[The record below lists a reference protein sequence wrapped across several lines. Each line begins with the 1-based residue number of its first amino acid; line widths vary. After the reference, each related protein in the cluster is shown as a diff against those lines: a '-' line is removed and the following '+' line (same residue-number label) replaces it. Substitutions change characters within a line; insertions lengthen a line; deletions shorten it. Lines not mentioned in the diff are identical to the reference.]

1 MRFFNE
7 ILNNKIF
14 FIVLSAWLFSCV
26 LKGFI
31 EMFRNRKIDWTRFFG
46 AGGMPSSHSTIVTS
60 LATCVGLY
68 EGFDSALF
76 VMCCSIAL
84 IVMYDAAGVR
94 RAAGNHAKILNMI
107 VEAWEEK
114 DPVQNAEKLK
124 EILGH
129 TPLQVAAGAFL
140 GIIYSVIVAA
150 IIGF

>member
-1 MRFFNE
+1 
-7 ILNNKIF
+7 
-14 FIVLSAWLFSCV
+14 
-26 LKGFI
+26 
-31 EMFRNRKIDWTRFFG
+31 
-46 AGGMPSSHSTIVTS
+46 MP
-60 LATCVGLY
+60 
-68 EGFDSALF
+68 
-76 VMCCSIAL
+76 
-84 IVMYDAAGVR
+84 AGVR